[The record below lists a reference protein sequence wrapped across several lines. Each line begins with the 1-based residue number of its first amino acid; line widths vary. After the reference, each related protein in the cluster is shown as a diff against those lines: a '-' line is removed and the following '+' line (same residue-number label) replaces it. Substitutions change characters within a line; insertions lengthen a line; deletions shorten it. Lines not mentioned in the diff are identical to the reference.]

1 MQTNCASG
9 GWASN
14 RFFEP
19 RSRPAMA
26 WRPPR
31 SPTWT
36 SCGGMF
42 LNIRQSRHGR
52 RPAAGSS
59 GASRSPRGWRRRGRS
74 GRRRAACSSAGKAQL
89 SFQVREAGSRCTA
102 WARRRLR
109 CTCGAVV
116 YSQWEPFDTKTL
128 GKDGQHAQLLGSE
141 QSIGSCELQET
152 LDGLTEDQGSQG
164 DGGADPEIGQQCIAR
179 DDEELLQEDCLAE
192 KLDWTASAHRLLL
205 VSAEATGQQPFARRR
220 ARLDRE
226 RRDRD
231 VAQLCASFMEVIGR

>member
-59 GASRSPRGWRRRGRS
+59 GASRSPRGWRRRGRC

-102 WARRRLR
+102 WARRRLACAAHAARWSTASGSPSIRRRSARTASTRSFSAASRASAVAR
-109 CTCGAVV
+109 CRRRSTASRRTRAAKGTAV
-116 YSQWEPFDTKTL
+116 PIPR
-128 GKDGQHAQLLGSE
+128 LGS
-141 QSIGSCELQET
+141 SASRAMTRSCCRRTAWQRSWTGRPRPTGFCWFLQRPRA
-152 LDGLTEDQGSQG
+152 SSRSY
-164 DGGADPEIGQQCIAR
+164 GGVRAWIE
-179 DDEELLQEDCLAE
+179 
-192 KLDWTASAHRLLL
+192 SAAT
-205 VSAEATGQQPFARRR
+205 VTSPSSAPR
-220 ARLDRE
+220 
-226 RRDRD
+226 
-231 VAQLCASFMEVIGR
+231 SWS